1 MKQSH
6 IFLIIVFCIAPACT
20 PKKHIKKVTFPRAC
34 IQHDTKNS
42 APPITVWIHG
52 TRFIRRPLFYTFFNG
67 IPSLRPIQEIDPNSN
82 IFENAHTLHNVAP
95 DLFSL
100 ETFYAFGWS
109 GKLSTAIRQEAADR
123 LYIELQRIVKEYKEK
138 YHQDPIIRLIT
149 HSHGGTVA
157 LNLARVEKS
166 PTDEPFTI
174 NELVLM
180 GCPVQRA
187 TKQFIE
193 NDIFEHTCALYS
205 GLDMVQILAPQI
217 TYTFYKT
224 KKGHIRSRFHWPPF
238 SNRQFQNHPKLA
250 QVKVKINGRAL
261 FHSEFTSNRFVSILP
276 HILHVLNSCHKH
288 QQEFDTRLLCVYTRD
303 ESDE

>member
-1 MKQSH
+1 MKQSYMFW
-6 IFLIIVFCIAPACT
+6 ILFCIVPACT

-34 IQHDTKNS
+34 IQHEADKNPT
-42 APPITVWIHG
+42 PPITVWIHG
-52 TRFIRRPLFYTFFNG
+52 TRFIRRPLFYEFFNG
-67 IPSLRPIQEIDPNSN
+67 TPSIRLATELDPDSN
-82 IFENAHTLHNVAP
+82 IYENVHTLNSVAP
-95 DLFSL
+95 DLFPL

-109 GKLSTAIRQEAADR
+109 GKLSMSIRRQAACH
-123 LYIELQRIVKEYKEK
+123 LYEELQRIVKEYKAK
-138 YHQDPIIRLIT
+138 YQQDPTIRLIT

-157 LNLARVEKS
+157 LNLARIERE

-174 NELVLM
+174 DELILL

-187 TKQFIE
+187 TKKFIE
-193 NDIFEHTCALYS
+193 NDIFKHTCALYS

-238 SNRQFQNHPKLA
+238 SHRQFQNHPKLA

-261 FHSEFTSNRFVSILP
+261 FHSEFTSNRFISILP
-276 HILHVLNSCHKH
+276 HILHVLNSCHH
-288 QQEFDTRLLCVYTRD
+288 HAQEYDTQLLCVYTRN
-303 ESDE
+303 EK